1 VVAGEKEKGMTEK
14 MEIHSE
20 IPFAQESD
28 CGRGHL
34 HEHHQ
39 GVLNRLARI
48 EGHVRG
54 IKRMVE
60 ENKPCPDV
68 LVQIAAV
75 RSALN
80 SVGRIVLEDHLKG
93 CMFEALQT
101 GEFDAA
107 YYALG
112 KSLDQFIR

>member
-1 VVAGEKEKGMTEK
+1 MRETEDTMEGKSTGGKIPYQQNESCGE
-14 MEIHSE
+14 
-20 IPFAQESD
+20 
-28 CGRGHL
+28 GHL
-34 HEHHQ
+34 HQ
-39 GVLNRLARI
+39 SQQSVLNRLARI

-80 SVGRIVLEDHLKG
+80 SVGRVILEDHLKG
-93 CMFEALQT
+93 CMVEALQS

-107 YYALG
+107 YHALE